1 MRGKGLMLGIEL
13 VKDRATKEPAKAECA
28 QVFETCRDMGLLF
41 GKGGLT
47 GKRSASRRRCAST
60 KRTPI
65 SCSKSSTRRCA
76 VCSNLSSPQPAK
88 ARETGNASVALMDS
102 PYRQTASHE
111 QNHATP
117 LLHSFLSFSRS
128 CDTATPENYFDRA
141 VLNCNLMHG
150 FAGSGL
156 RRELESPS
164 VKLSET
170 GNGETIPMKRKE
182 VIDNAITSLETN
194 FEKVKKLKETDDTRD
209 ILRASVALYEF
220 VLPVYK
226 TEY

>member
-1 MRGKGLMLGIEL
+1 MSKITPRLFSIALCLSL
-13 VKDRATKEPAKAECA
+13 V
-28 QVFETCRDMGLLF
+28 
-41 GKGGLT
+41 
-47 GKRSASRRRCAST
+47 
-60 KRTPI
+60 
-65 SCSKSSTRRCA
+65 
-76 VCSNLSSPQPAK
+76 
-88 ARETGNASVALMDS
+88 
-102 PYRQTASHE
+102 
-111 QNHATP
+111 
-117 LLHSFLSFSRS
+117 S

-182 VIDNAITSLETN
+182 VIGNAITSLEAN

-209 ILRASVALYEF
+209 ILQASVALYEF

-226 TEY
+226 TEYQQLARLYDEGAAREEIATDCSASARTEGRGTVLVGRFCRDAPIYLDPMARCIRLARGSEPIGKFFEVGAIFCFDGPGQ

>member
-1 MRGKGLMLGIEL
+1 MSKI
-13 VKDRATKEPAKAECA
+13 
-28 QVFETCRDMGLLF
+28 
-41 GKGGLT
+41 
-47 GKRSASRRRCAST
+47 
-60 KRTPI
+60 TP
-65 SCSKSSTRRCA
+65 R
-76 VCSNLSSPQPAK
+76 LSSIAFC
-88 ARETGNASVALMDS
+88 L
-102 PYRQTASHE
+102 
-111 QNHATP
+111 
-117 LLHSFLSFSRS
+117 FLVS

-141 VLNCNLMHG
+141 VLNCNLIHG

-209 ILRASVALYEF
+209 ILQASVALYEF

-226 TEY
+226 TEYQQLARLHDEGAAREEIDSLARSIGTRYRSDFEKLSDRLTAAGKPYAARHGIKVNWGVSTEPSH

>member
-1 MRGKGLMLGIEL
+1 MSKI
-13 VKDRATKEPAKAECA
+13 
-28 QVFETCRDMGLLF
+28 
-41 GKGGLT
+41 
-47 GKRSASRRRCAST
+47 
-60 KRTPI
+60 TP
-65 SCSKSSTRRCA
+65 R
-76 VCSNLSSPQPAK
+76 LSSIAFC
-88 ARETGNASVALMDS
+88 L
-102 PYRQTASHE
+102 
-111 QNHATP
+111 
-117 LLHSFLSFSRS
+117 FLVS

-182 VIDNAITSLETN
+182 AIDNAITSLETN

-209 ILRASVALYEF
+209 ILQASIALYEF

-226 TEY
+226 TEYSSSPGSTMRRGPGRDRFIGSGHRNKISLRLRKTFRSTRRRGQAVCSAPWDQGKLGCLDRTFPLAQFPDLPLARSLSSLQRSLPASFATLGF